1 MHESHKNANEYGK
14 YNNNEV
20 VGSNNEIAS
29 QLSAKECKSI
39 IFYLTN
45 FTLINIIQNH
55 VKRSFTELS
64 CIELVNS

>member
-14 YNNNEV
+14 YNNNDV
-20 VGSNNEIAS
+20 VGNNNEIAS

-45 FTLINIIQNH
+45 FTLINIIQNR
-55 VKRSFTELS
+55 VKG
-64 CIELVNS
+64 